1 MTTRFNQKE
10 LSIHLCLLLAFL
22 GLSETI
28 GFSGYMRSH
37 ASNLRTR
44 EHERVIASSPVT
56 ARDAQEQIRQLRPSL
71 GDTRQRTENL

>member
-1 MTTRFNQKE
+1 VTTRFNQKE

-37 ASNLRTR
+37 ASNLRTF
-44 EHERVIASSPVT
+44 E
-56 ARDAQEQIRQLRPSL
+56 L
-71 GDTRQRTENL
+71 GSMNA